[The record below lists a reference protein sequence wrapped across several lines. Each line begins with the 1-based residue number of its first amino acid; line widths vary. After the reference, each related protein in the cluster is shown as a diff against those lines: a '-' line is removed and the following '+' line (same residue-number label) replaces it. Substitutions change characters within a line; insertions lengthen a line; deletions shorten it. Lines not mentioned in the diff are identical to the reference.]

1 MGLKNKG
8 DVVRWFSLIVHAF
21 VGYAIYY
28 RMFTEH
34 WYYFSY
40 TMQFTIKCNTIQYNT
55 MQYNSYAYEFILVLT
70 GKLHG

>member
-1 MGLKNKG
+1 MKMGLKNKG
-8 DVVRWFSLIVHAF
+8 DVVRWFSLIVHAL

-40 TMQFTIKCNTIQYNT
+40 TMQFNTIQ
-55 MQYNSYAYEFILVLT
+55 
-70 GKLHG
+70 

>member
-1 MGLKNKG
+1 MSLETKVRAKVDENGFKNKG
-8 DVVRWFSLIVHAF
+8 DVVRWFSLIVHAL

-40 TMQFTIKCNTIQYNT
+40 TMQFNTIQ
-55 MQYNSYAYEFILVLT
+55 
-70 GKLHG
+70 